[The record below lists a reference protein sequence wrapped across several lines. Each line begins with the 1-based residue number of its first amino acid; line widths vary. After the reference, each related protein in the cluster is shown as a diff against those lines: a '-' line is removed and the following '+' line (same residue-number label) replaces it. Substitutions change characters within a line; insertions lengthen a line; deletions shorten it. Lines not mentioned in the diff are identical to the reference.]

1 MSDAEIGQM
10 RNGLGLS
17 GNQLERYQTQRSIV
31 IKKQADLVNCSAL
44 GSLAI
49 EKGFETTVD
58 KLLKESLK
66 KAAGTVG
73 GALGGAAAISGGI
86 VIGMLLSTEEVGESK
101 EELEEFVKE
110 QEEKGENYGG
120 NKNKDNKDKNSN
132 EYKPPKGGGGTTDT
146 VRVEDTEV
154 SFGHGG
160 RHLEGTGLSV
170 KQVNEAIAN
179 DVVTKHLKTGS
190 FYKGRINIG
199 NVTIEYTSYGIKV
212 GRINVGTYYPILK

>member
-1 MSDAEIGQM
+1 M

-58 KLLKESLK
+58 KLLKELLK
-66 KAAGTVG
+66 KAAGAVG

-101 EELEEFVKE
+101 EELDELERE
-110 QEEKGENYGG
+110 QEK
-120 NKNKDNKDKNSN
+120 KKDNEDRNDSGGSKKKKPKQDKEGDSETNAPKNETPINQGNS
-132 EYKPPKGGGGTTDT
+132 KPPQKSTPNSVYEQLNPDGT
-146 VRVEDTEV
+146 VRVEPFMIKMAISLTDRILTISILIKIHNRIYNPMKIIISTMMMDCLMEIQ
-154 SFGHGG
+154 
-160 RHLEGTGLSV
+160 
-170 KQVNEAIAN
+170 QV
-179 DVVTKHLKTGS
+179 
-190 FYKGRINIG
+190 
-199 NVTIEYTSYGIKV
+199 
-212 GRINVGTYYPILK
+212 P